1 MNFQHTADCQGTPES
16 PCECIAGVTAIYFPA
31 AITQET
37 LDASEAK
44 GGKEFIKVTLVETKV
59 FEDAVIDNINK
70 ALMEAFVGESLVD
83 IGRKQVAD
91 LMAYRLQDMMKALET
106 TPYWMASAYMAGMAT
121 GVGASPTWRPC
132 PPAQPSC
139 DNPPC
144 DGRGYLCDVHIWP
157 RGQPPFG
164 VPGDEPNRKEAAVP
178 EVILDIYDGRA
189 K

>member
-1 MNFQHTADCQGTPES
+1 MR
-16 PCECIAGVTAIYFPA
+16 
-31 AITQET
+31 
-37 LDASEAK
+37 
-44 GGKEFIKVTLVETKV
+44 VTLVETKV
-59 FEDAVIDNINK
+59 FEQTIADHISK
-70 ALMEAFVGESLVD
+70 AMAEAFVGESLVD

-91 LMAYRLQDMMKALET
+91 LMVYRLQDMVKTLET
-106 TPYWMASAYMAGMAT
+106 VPWTIMGSKDHMAGMAT

-178 EVILDIYDGRA
+178 EVILDVYDGRA